1 MLTSEVSIT
10 KNCIGENTIQFLYYP
25 LSMTSKESTGEKKS
39 GGETRGSIMGSL
51 RDRAA
56 SERDLFPQRGPS
68 AARPAE
74 GFNSP
79 NPKDAPT
86 GQMVALIKI
95 LKKILMVKEPTKN
108 YKFVCVRAANKY
120 VDGKI
125 LNDYINYMV
134 LEDPNKLKYVV
145 NTLIKEYKL
154 LNIKK
159 YDTTINKGK
168 YNR

>member
-1 MLTSEVSIT
+1 VVA
-10 KNCIGENTIQFLYYP
+10 QQVHP
-25 LSMTSKESTGEKKS
+25 S
-39 GGETRGSIMGSL
+39 GVV
-51 RDRAA
+51 
-56 SERDLFPQRGPS
+56 P
-68 AARPAE
+68 
-74 GFNSP
+74 
-79 NPKDAPT
+79 
-86 GQMVALIKI
+86 ALIKI
-95 LKKILMVKEPTKN
+95 LKKILMIKEPTKN

-125 LNDYINYMV
+125 LNDYINNMV
-134 LEDPNKLKYVV
+134 LADPNKLKYVV

>member
-1 MLTSEVSIT
+1 
-10 KNCIGENTIQFLYYP
+10 
-25 LSMTSKESTGEKKS
+25 MTSKESTGEKKS

-56 SERDLFPQRGPS
+56 SERDKFAQRGPS
-68 AARPAE
+68 AAAQ
-74 GFNSP
+74 GGLNSP

>member
-1 MLTSEVSIT
+1 
-10 KNCIGENTIQFLYYP
+10 
-25 LSMTSKESTGEKKS
+25 MTSKESTGEKKS
-39 GGETRGSIMGSL
+39 GRETRGGLIGSL
-51 RDRAA
+51 RDRL
-56 SERDLFPQRGPS
+56 E
-68 AARPAE
+68 ARPVGSRDGQPSPEGAHKGVNPA
-74 GFNSP
+74 GFNSSLT
-79 NPKDAPT
+79 KDAPT

-95 LKKILMVKEPTKN
+95 LKNLLMVKEPTKN